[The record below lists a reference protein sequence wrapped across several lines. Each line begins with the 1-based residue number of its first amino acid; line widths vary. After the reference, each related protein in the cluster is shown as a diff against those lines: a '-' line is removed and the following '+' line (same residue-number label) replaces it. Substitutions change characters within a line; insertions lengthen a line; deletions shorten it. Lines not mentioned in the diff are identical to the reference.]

1 MMKCENCGNEANFYY
16 SSNINGKKTQRH
28 LCADCARKEGYGE
41 MMDYEPASMFDDM
54 FSDFFRPMR
63 SLFSPFDSFT
73 RGLGSIMAPS
83 LTMPK
88 LHFVIGEPE
97 QKAEETKAAEDAAVD
112 PELKA
117 RREREALKQQ
127 LDAAVREE
135 NFEKAIEL
143 RDKLREMDK

>member
-1 MMKCENCGNEANFYY
+1 MKCEKCGNEANFYY

-28 LCADCARKEGYGE
+28 LCADCARKEGFGE
-41 MMDYEPASMFDDM
+41 ALDYEPMSMFDDM
-54 FSDFFRPMR
+54 FSDFFSPMR

-73 RGLGSIMAPS
+73 RGLGSIMAPAM
-83 LTMPK
+83 TMPR
-88 LHFVIGEPE
+88 LHFVIGEPKTE
-97 QKAEETKAAEDAAVD
+97 EKAEETKAEDTQVD

-117 RREREALKQQ
+117 RREREALKHQ
-127 LDAAVREE
+127 LEEAVKAE